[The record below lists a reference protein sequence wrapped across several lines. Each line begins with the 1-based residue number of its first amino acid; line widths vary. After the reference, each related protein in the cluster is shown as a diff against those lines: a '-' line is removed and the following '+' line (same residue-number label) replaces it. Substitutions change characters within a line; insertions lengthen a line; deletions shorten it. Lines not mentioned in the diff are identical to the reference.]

1 MTAFNQKAGDET
13 TKTEAIT
20 KQRAS
25 LNLGGTISSP
35 RYVKKRAV
43 IFGEPIALRVEEI
56 RQGLEPKRF
65 LAFSFDKKSLKAE

>member
-1 MTAFNQKAGDET
+1 
-13 TKTEAIT
+13 
-20 KQRAS
+20 
-25 LNLGGTISSP
+25 
-35 RYVKKRAV
+35 VKKRAV